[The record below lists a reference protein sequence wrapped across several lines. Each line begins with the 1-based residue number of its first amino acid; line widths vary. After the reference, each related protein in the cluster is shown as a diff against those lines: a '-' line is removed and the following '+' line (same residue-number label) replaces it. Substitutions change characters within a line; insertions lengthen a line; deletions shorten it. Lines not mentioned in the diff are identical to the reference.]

1 METVIEMV
9 ILIRNIYF
17 IENLQLG
24 YSAIRFQEE
33 IPLAAAAVMVEKLFT
48 VSIGNL
54 CNDLIL
60 HLITVVRTKLLVGIV
75 FMSKNCSVLR
85 RWQLRSRLEADI
97 LTDG

>member
-1 METVIEMV
+1 MSCLFYFHWPWQHCGNGDRYRDGYSYQEH
-9 ILIRNIYF
+9 LF

-33 IPLAAAAVMVEKLFT
+33 IPLAAAAVLIVKLFT

-60 HLITVVRTKLLVGIV
+60 HLITVVRT
-75 FMSKNCSVLR
+75 
-85 RWQLRSRLEADI
+85 
-97 LTDG
+97 